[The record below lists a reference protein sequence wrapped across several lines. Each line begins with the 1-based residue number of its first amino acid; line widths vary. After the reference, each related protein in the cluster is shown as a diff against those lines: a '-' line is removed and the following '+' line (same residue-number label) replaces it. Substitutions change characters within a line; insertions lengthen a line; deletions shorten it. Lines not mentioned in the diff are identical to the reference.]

1 MSTSH
6 STVSSA
12 ARRQR
17 IDDVNPL
24 LWVVLSLLWVGI
36 LMGAALGQYA
46 MTLLV
51 IIVGVVACVFL
62 AVPAL
67 VNVQTTCAS
76 MSRARRCAAPARSS
90 RDEQEQDDYNRC
102 SQFWSW
108 SLDSHDPMSIWYDP
122 D

>member
-1 MSTSH
+1 MTTSH
-6 STVSSA
+6 NTVSSA
-12 ARRQR
+12 ARRR
-17 IDDVNPL
+17 RFDDVNPL
-24 LWVVLSLLWVGI
+24 LWVVLSLFWVGTLI
-36 LMGAALGQYA
+36 SVALGQYA

-51 IIVGVVACVFL
+51 VVVGVVSCVFL

-67 VNVQTTCAS
+67 VNVQTRRAS
-76 MSRARRCAAPARSS
+76 MPGARRCAAPARSS

-108 SLDSHDPMSIWYDP
+108 SLDPHDPMSIWYDP